1 MCYNYKMKKI
11 FFDTE
16 TTGNTPGDYLCQ
28 LAYITGRA
36 SMDTARHDPA
46 GSETFNELFKPLI
59 PIPPEASAIT
69 HITNKHVA
77 DKPAFKDA
85 SCYADVKKL
94 FEDPETV
101 VIAHNVKFDLGML
114 AKEDIVP
121 KNYICTL
128 RLARYLDT
136 ENKLSQYKLQY
147 LRYYLGIEIEA
158 QAHDA
163 LGDVLVLEAL
173 FDRLEKKFIEK
184 NNGDTD
190 AALKEMIEVSSRPSL
205 LRIFGFG
212 KYKDMKV
219 ADAFAKDPGYFEWLL
234 REKKAN
240 NPDDEDW
247 IYTLEHYLNI

>member
-1 MCYNYKMKKI
+1 MKKI

-16 TTGNTPGDYLCQ
+16 TTGNTPLDYLCQ
-28 LAYITGRA
+28 LAYI
-36 SMDTARHDPA
+36 A
-46 GSETFNELFKPLI
+46 GSETFNELFKPI
-59 PIPPEASAIT
+59 VPIPPEASAIT

-85 SCYADVKKL
+85 PCYADVKAL
-94 FEDPETV
+94 FEDPDTV

-136 ENKLSQYKLQY
+136 ENALPQYKLQY
-147 LRYYLGIEIEA
+147 LRYKLEIDIEA

-184 NNGDTD
+184 NNGDV
-190 AALKEMIEVSSRPSL
+190 AKALAEMIEVSSRPSL

-219 ADAFAKDPGYFEWLL
+219 SDAFAKDPGYFQWLL

-247 IYTLEHYLNI
+247 IYTLEYYLQNK

>member
-1 MCYNYKMKKI
+1 MKKI

-28 LAYITGRA
+28 LAYK
-36 SMDTARHDPA
+36 SDT
-46 GSETFNELFKPLI
+46 ETFDELFKPI
-59 PIPPEASAIT
+59 VPIPPEASAIT

-85 SCYADVKKL
+85 PCYADVKTL

-101 VIAHNVKFDLGML
+101 AIAHNVKFDLGML

-136 ENKLSQYKLQY
+136 ENALPQYKLQY
-147 LRYYLGIEIEA
+147 LRYKLEIDIEA

-163 LGDVLVLEAL
+163 LGDVLVLEAI
-173 FDRLEKKFIEK
+173 FARLEKKFIEK
-184 NNGDTD
+184 NKGDEA
-190 AALKEMIEVSSRPSL
+190 AALTEMIEVSSRPSL

-247 IYTLEHYLNI
+247 IYTLEHYLQGK